1 VKNNQYQNFEL
12 LCTFLA
18 TKGGSRS
25 VSCTES
31 EIRNINWERIFQLA
45 DECLVLPALYLGL
58 RRKGYLKFLDIE
70 ARDFLETIY
79 ELNGKRNQKLKE
91 EALSVIHILNSQGIQ
106 PVLLK
111 GIAGLLTGLYED
123 DGERIIGDI
132 DLLVDQ
138 SELAKVVELL
148 LNHGYRC
155 GSVEV
160 CEQVS
165 EGAFFMHE
173 LMMVT
178 ESNFAIDLHVRPT
191 GPSGKKAFIS
201 AEEAREGAEII
212 EVEGARAL
220 LPSPFFRFMHNFYHA
235 QHLDHSFYIYG
246 RINLRQLIDW
256 VKLWQQHGSEFNYS
270 EIDNKISLHRKT
282 NSLSLYTLNAER
294 CLNLLKPENNKTGWI
309 EKTLFHR
316 QVLQMKYRWFYK
328 LNRFLTMFIKAA
340 QLFSPERLC
349 LEFGDMP
356 MSKLVVLRITK
367 LFDPEWYRYR
377 ARGFKSSWGPK

>member
-1 VKNNQYQNFEL
+1 MKSTNYKNFEL

-18 TKGGSRS
+18 TKGGFRD

-31 EIRNINWERIFQLA
+31 EIRNMDWERIFELA
-45 DECLVLPALYLGL
+45 DRYLVLPALYLGL
-58 RRKGYLKFLDIE
+58 KRKGYLKFLDLE
-70 ARDFLETIY
+70 AQNFLETIY
-79 ELNGKRNQKLKE
+79 ELNGERNQKLKE
-91 EALSVIHILNSQGIQ
+91 EALSVIRILNSQDIQ
-106 PVLLK
+106 PILLK
-111 GIAGLLTGLYED
+111 GIAGLLTGLYKE

-132 DLLVDQ
+132 DLLVDK

-148 LNHGYRC
+148 IGHGYRC
-155 GSVEV
+155 GDVEV

-173 LMMVT
+173 MTMVT
-178 ESNFAIDLHVRPT
+178 ESHFAIDLHVRPT

-201 AEEAREGAEII
+201 AQEAREGGGII
-212 EVEGARAL
+212 EVEGVHAL
-220 LPSPFFRFMHNFYHA
+220 LPSPFFRLMHNFYHA
-235 QHLDHSFYIYG
+235 QHLDHSYYIYG

-256 VKLWQQHGSEFNYS
+256 VRLWQQYGNKVNYS
-270 EIDNKISLHRKT
+270 EIDNKVSLHRK
-282 NSLSLYTLNAER
+282 SKSFSLYTLNAEKY
-294 CLNLLKPENNKTGWI
+294 LNLLKPENNKTGWFV
-309 EKTLFHR
+309 KTLFHR
-316 QVLQMKYRWFYK
+316 QILQMKYPWFYG

-349 LEFGDMP
+349 LEFGDLP

-377 ARGFKSSWGPK
+377 ARGFNGSWG